1 MGLELVSFSFQ
12 SVGTF
17 RRGNFSYLLLIRNK
31 FPFSFSSIGLP
42 TRWMTSVDG
51 IVVVSGFVFSCGSF
65 FSLWRCLL
73 FFLQP
78 PSSYLSPSPDSNL
91 SRISLQKQSFFL
103 GLSAHCKRKL
113 QHFVCLFWFEKK
125 FFHVFCTFVTTLAP
139 SNFFEEE
146 KKLRK
151 VTNNLDLEQKESQ
164 TNHKTMF

>member
-1 MGLELVSFSFQ
+1 MVFFSFQ

-51 IVVVSGFVFSCGSF
+51 FVVVSGFVFSGVSS
-65 FSLWRCLL
+65 FSLCCCLL
-73 FFLQP
+73 FFFQP

-113 QHFVCLFWFEKK
+113 QHFVCLFWFETF
-125 FFHVFCTFVTTLAP
+125 FFHVFCAFVTTLAP
-139 SNFFEEE
+139 SN
-146 KKLRK
+146 
-151 VTNNLDLEQKESQ
+151 
-164 TNHKTMF
+164 

>member
-1 MGLELVSFSFQ
+1 MDDSSRWIRCGFRICFLVSF
-12 SVGTF
+12 
-17 RRGNFSYLLLIRNK
+17 LLLAV
-31 FPFSFSSIGLP
+31 PMP
-42 TRWMTSVDG
+42 
-51 IVVVSGFVFSCGSF
+51 SF
-65 FSLWRCLL
+65 F
-73 FFLQP
+73 FQP

-91 SRISLQKQSFFL
+91 SRISLQKQSFGL

>member
-1 MGLELVSFSFQ
+1 MELVFFSFQ

-17 RRGNFSYLLLIRNK
+17 RRGDFSCLLLIRK
-31 FPFSFSSIGLP
+31 KILFSFSSIGLP

-51 IVVVSGFVFSCGSF
+51 FLVESGFVFL
-65 FSLWRCLL
+65 FSRAFLLSRCAVA
-73 FFLQP
+73 FPFLST
-78 PSSYLSPSPDSNL
+78 PSSSFSPSPDSNL